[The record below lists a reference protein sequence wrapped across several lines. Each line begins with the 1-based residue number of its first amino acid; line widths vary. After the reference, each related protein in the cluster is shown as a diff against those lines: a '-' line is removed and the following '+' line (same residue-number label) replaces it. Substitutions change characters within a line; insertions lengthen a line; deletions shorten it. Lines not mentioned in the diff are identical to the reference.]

1 MPVED
6 VALREIVMVEVPAGV
21 TIGGGVIEAL
31 PPPQPARANVIQRIV
46 VERAPQRARRFLRV
60 VWWIART
67 FLWIKAY
74 MRKSRAS
81 KVGAGRGTREMGGM
95 RSGADGGNWAGPLVV
110 TVAVNVAEP
119 PASETLAGTWH
130 TAPRGAPLQLSPT
143 MPAKPE
149 LGVS

>member
-1 MPVED
+1 
-6 VALREIVMVEVPAGV
+6 VA
-21 TIGGGVIEAL
+21 
-31 PPPQPARANVIQRIV
+31 
-46 VERAPQRARRFLRV
+46 
-60 VWWIART
+60 WWNART
-67 FLWIKAY
+67 FFLRKKTY
-74 MRKSRAS
+74 KRKSRAS
-81 KVGAGRGTREMGGM
+81 KVGAGRGTREAGGM

-110 TVAVNVAEP
+110 TVAVNVAVP